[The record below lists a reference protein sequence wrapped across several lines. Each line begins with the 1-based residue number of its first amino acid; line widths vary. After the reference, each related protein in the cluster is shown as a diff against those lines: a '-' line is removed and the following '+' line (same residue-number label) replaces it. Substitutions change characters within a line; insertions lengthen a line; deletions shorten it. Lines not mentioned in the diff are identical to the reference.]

1 MTHNHRLQA
10 RWTAV
15 TGGTVA
21 GATAP
26 ALSCMRGVGCFAAL
40 AKGMSGVDGASEP
53 GRANLRRNDT

>member
-21 GATAP
+21 AAT
-26 ALSCMRGVGCFAAL
+26 ALSCMRGLGCFAVL
-40 AKGMSGVDGASEP
+40 ARGMSGVDGASEP
-53 GRANLRRNDT
+53 GRANLQRNDT